1 MWTLSIH
8 EENKTCLSVST
19 DHNRG
24 NATLLLNSKHN
35 YFILWLYYT
44 REWMSMG
51 WDSIVI
57 DTKESECLKT
67 LIRWKEVDKFSR
79 KRKKKKKKRTN
90 EHSRNYI
97 LALSMYVDIKKRCCY
112 SSFQLLTMNEQERV
126 KGYSVLL
133 SGSIQGENSC
143 QSTITNK
150 YKQALLPPINNDYYC
165 ST

>member
-24 NATLLLNSKHN
+24 NAALLLNSKHN

-44 REWMSMG
+44 REWMSMV

-97 LALSMYVDIKKRCCY
+97 LEHYQCMLILKSDTAIHLFSYWRWTNKKEWRVIQY
-112 SSFQLLTMNEQERV
+112 SSVVQYREKIAANRQ
-126 KGYSVLL
+126 
-133 SGSIQGENSC
+133 
-143 QSTITNK
+143 
-150 YKQALLPPINNDYYC
+150 
-165 ST
+165 